1 MTSLSAVAAARQ
13 NVAGNVQSAIF
24 SAKKPSLTTLKY
36 GAHGCCYHAPM
47 STPIPARIAALRAAM
62 ATHGIAACI
71 VPTADPHLSEYLPGH
86 WKAREWLSG
95 FDGSAGTLVV
105 TAKDAGLWTDS
116 RYFSQA
122 EQQLAGTGIALMKQ
136 RGAHAPE
143 HLTWLQQHLHQG
155 DVVAVAGDSV
165 SVATQRQI
173 ERLLAAA
180 GASLRV
186 DLDVPGAAWNDR
198 PALPHAP
205 VFEHPITYAGMPR
218 AEKFEKLRQ
227 SLRKQ
232 HATHHLVSSLDDIA
246 WLTNLRGSDV
256 ECNPVF
262 LSHLLVETAGTATLF
277 VDRDKLSDEVVA
289 ALDGDGIRI
298 ANYATL
304 GDALGELK
312 AGDTLLFDPGRVVSN
327 VLKAVAP
334 EVKCVEGANPSTA
347 FKAIK
352 SKSELAHIREVM
364 RHDGVALV
372 RAFRR
377 LEERLAAGMTQSE
390 LDVDALLRNER
401 SAQPNFVGESFAT
414 IAGYM
419 ENGALPHYRATP
431 EAHNTLQRHGLL
443 LVDSGGQYLGGTT
456 DITRVLAL
464 GPTTAEQR
472 RDATLVMKGMIALS
486 RARFPKGASGPQL
499 DALARAPL
507 WACGMDYGHGTGH
520 GVGYFLNVHEGP
532 HGVRP
537 PISGGA
543 LVALEPGMITS
554 IEPGLYKP
562 ARHGIRHENLAVVAE
577 AEETEFGEFY
587 AFETLTL
594 CPFDRRALEPS
605 LLSPDERAW
614 LDDYHATVRAALAP
628 LLEDADLAWLEKHCA
643 PL

>member
-1 MTSLSAVAAARQ
+1 
-13 NVAGNVQSAIF
+13 
-24 SAKKPSLTTLKY
+24 
-36 GAHGCCYHAPM
+36 M
-47 STPIPARIAALRAAM
+47 SNPIPARIAALRDMM
-62 ATHGIAACI
+62 ARHGIAACL
-71 VPTADPHLSEYLPGH
+71 VPTADLHLSEYLPAH
-86 WKAREWLSG
+86 WQARQWLSG
-95 FDGSAGTLVV
+95 FDGSAGTLLV
-105 TAKDAGLWTDS
+105 TAKEAGLWTDS

-122 EQQLAGTGIALMKQ
+122 EQQLAGSGIALMKQ
-136 RGAHAPE
+136 RVSHAPE

-155 DVVAVAGDSV
+155 DVVAIAGDSV
-165 SVATQRQI
+165 SAAAQRQI
-173 ERLLAAA
+173 ERLLASV
-180 GASLRV
+180 GATLRV
-186 DLDVPGAAWNDR
+186 DLDLPGMVWRDR

-205 VFEHPITYAGMPR
+205 VFEHPLTYAGTAR
-218 AEKFEKLRQ
+218 AEKFEKLRHAM
-227 SLRKQ
+227 RKQ
-232 HATHHLVSSLDDIA
+232 HATHHLVSSLDDVA

-262 LSHLLVETAGTATLF
+262 LAHLLVASSGPATLF
-277 VDRDKLSDEVVA
+277 VDRDKLKDDTVA
-289 ALDGDGIRI
+289 ALNADGIRL

-304 GDALGELK
+304 TDALGELK
-312 AGDTLLFDPGRVVSN
+312 ASDSLLFDPNRVVSQ
-327 VLKAVAP
+327 VLQAVAP
-334 EVKCVEGANPSTA
+334 EVRRIEAQNPSTA

-364 RHDGVALV
+364 RRDGAALV

-377 LEERLAAGMTQSE
+377 LEERLAAGMAQTE
-390 LDVDALLRNER
+390 LDVDTLLRDER
-401 SAQPNFVGESFAT
+401 SAQPNFIGESFAT

-431 EAHNTLQRHGLL
+431 EAHNSLQRHGLL
-443 LVDSGGQYLGGTT
+443 LIDSGGQYLGGTT

-464 GPTTAEQR
+464 GPTTSEQR

-507 WACGMDYGHGTGH
+507 WASGMDYGHGTGH

-532 HGVRP
+532 HGIRP
-537 PISGGA
+537 PVSGA
-543 LVALEPGMITS
+543 TLVPLEPGMITS

-562 ARHGIRHENLAVVAE
+562 ARHGIRHENLAVVVE
-577 AEETEFGEFY
+577 ADETEFGVFY

-594 CPFDRRALEPS
+594 CPFDRRALEAA
-605 LLSPDERAW
+605 LLNPEERAW

>member
-1 MTSLSAVAAARQ
+1 
-13 NVAGNVQSAIF
+13 
-24 SAKKPSLTTLKY
+24 
-36 GAHGCCYHAPM
+36 M
-47 STPIPARIAALRAAM
+47 STPISIRIAALRDTM
-62 ATHGIAACI
+62 AKHGVAACI
-71 VPTADPHLSEYLPGH
+71 VPTADPHLSEYLPAH
-86 WKAREWLSG
+86 WKAREWFSG
-95 FDGSAGTLVV
+95 FDGSAGILVV
-105 TAKDAGLWTDS
+105 TAKQAGLWTDS

-136 RGAHAPE
+136 RPGQANE
-143 HLTWLQQHLHQG
+143 HLTWLQHHLHKD
-155 DVVAVAGDSV
+155 DVVAIAGDSV
-165 SVATQRQI
+165 AVSAQRQI
-173 ERLLAAA
+173 ERQLAAV
-180 GASLRV
+180 GASVRV
-186 DLDVPGAAWNDR
+186 DLDVPGLAWRDR

-205 VFEHPITYAGMPR
+205 VYEHPLDYAGTSR
-218 AEKFEKLRQ
+218 AEKFDKLRNAM
-227 SLRKQ
+227 RKQ

-262 LSHLLVETAGTATLF
+262 LAHLLVQASGAATLF
-277 VDRDKLSDEVVA
+277 VDRDKLKDNVVA
-289 ALDGDGIRI
+289 ALHADGIRI

-304 GDALGELK
+304 GDSLGELK
-312 AGDTLLFDPGRVVSN
+312 AGDTLLFDPARVVSD
-327 VLKAVAP
+327 VLKAVAAD
-334 EVKCVEGANPSTA
+334 VTRVEGPNPSTA

-352 SKSELAHIREVM
+352 TESELAHIREVM
-364 RHDGVALV
+364 RRDGAALV

-377 LEERLAAGMTQSE
+377 LEERLAAGMTQTE
-390 LDVDALLRNER
+390 LDVDALLRDER
-401 SAQPNFVGESFAT
+401 SAQPEFVGESFAT

-431 EAHNTLQRHGLL
+431 EAHNSLQRHGLL

-507 WACGMDYGHGTGH
+507 WAAGMDYGHGTGH

-532 HGVRP
+532 HSVRP
-537 PISGGA
+537 PVSGGT
-543 LVALEPGMITS
+543 LVPLEPGMITS

-562 ARHGIRHENLAVVAE
+562 ARHGIRHENLAVVVQADQ
-577 AEETEFGEFY
+577 TEFGEFY

-594 CPFDRRALEPS
+594 CPFDRRALEPG

-614 LDDYHATVRAALAP
+614 LDDYHATVRAALSP

>member
-1 MTSLSAVAAARQ
+1 
-13 NVAGNVQSAIF
+13 
-24 SAKKPSLTTLKY
+24 
-36 GAHGCCYHAPM
+36 M
-47 STPIPARIAALRAAM
+47 SNPIPARIAALREAM
-62 ATHGIAACI
+62 AKHGIAACV
-71 VPTADPHLSEYLPGH
+71 VPTADPHLSEYLPKH
-86 WKAREWLSG
+86 WQARTWLSG

-105 TAKDAGLWTDS
+105 TAKTAGLWTDS

-122 EQQLAGTGIALMKQ
+122 EQQLAGSGIALMKQ
-136 RGAHAPE
+136 RPGQAAE
-143 HLTWLQQHLHQG
+143 HLTWLQHHLHQG

-165 SVATQRQI
+165 SVATQRQM
-173 ERLLAAA
+173 ERLLGAA
-180 GASLRV
+180 GARVRV
-186 DLDVPGAAWNDR
+186 DLDLPGMSWRDR

-205 VFEHPITYAGMPR
+205 VFEHPLSHAGTTR
-218 AEKFEKLRQ
+218 AEKFEKLRNAM
-227 SLRKQ
+227 RKQ
-232 HATHHLVSSLDDIA
+232 HATHHLVCSLDDVA

-262 LSHLLVETAGTATLF
+262 LAHLLVPSSGAATLF
-277 VDRDKLSDEVVA
+277 VDRDKLKDKLVA
-289 ALDGDGIRI
+289 ALHADGIRV

-304 GDALGELK
+304 ADALGELK
-312 AGDTLLFDPGRVVSN
+312 AGDSLLFDPGHVVSD
-327 VLKAVAP
+327 VLGAIAAD
-334 EVKCVEGANPSTA
+334 VKRIEGANPSTA
-347 FKAIK
+347 FKAV
-352 SKSELAHIREVM
+352 KSEHELTHIREVM
-364 RHDGVALV
+364 RRDGAALV

-377 LEERLAAGMTQSE
+377 LEERLAAGMTQTE
-390 LDVDALLRNER
+390 LDVDALLRGER
-401 SAQPNFVGESFAT
+401 SAQPNFIGESFAT

-431 EAHNTLQRHGLL
+431 EAHDTLQRHGLL
-443 LVDSGGQYLGGTT
+443 LIDSGGQYLGGTT

-507 WACGMDYGHGTGH
+507 WASGMDYGHGTGH

-532 HGVRP
+532 HGIRP
-537 PISGGA
+537 PMSGA
-543 LVALEPGMITS
+543 SLVALEPGMISS

-562 ARHGIRHENLAVVAE
+562 ARHGIRHENLAVVVE
-577 AEETEFGEFY
+577 AEQTEFGEFY

-594 CPFDRRALEPS
+594 CPFDRRVLEPG
-605 LLSPDERAW
+605 LLSPEERAW
-614 LDDYHATVRAALAP
+614 LDDYHASVRAALAP

>member
-1 MTSLSAVAAARQ
+1 
-13 NVAGNVQSAIF
+13 
-24 SAKKPSLTTLKY
+24 
-36 GAHGCCYHAPM
+36 M
-47 STPIPARIAALRAAM
+47 STSIPARIAALRDAIAKRS
-62 ATHGIAACI
+62 IAACL
-71 VPTADPHLSEYLPGH
+71 VPTADPHLSEYLPAH
-86 WKAREWLSG
+86 WQAREWLSG
-95 FDGSAGTLVV
+95 FTGSAGTLVV
-105 TAKDAGLWTDS
+105 TATEAGLWTDS

-122 EQQLAGTGIALMKQ
+122 EQQLAGSGIALMKQ
-136 RGAHAPE
+136 GVAHAPE
-143 HLTWLQQHLHQG
+143 HLAWLQQHLHQG
-155 DVVAVAGDSV
+155 DVIAVAGDSV

-173 ERLLAAA
+173 ERLL
-180 GASLRV
+180 GSVGIKLRV
-186 DLDVPGAAWNDR
+186 DLDLPGDIWPDR
-198 PALPHAP
+198 AALPKAP
-205 VFEHPITYAGMPR
+205 VVEHPLAYAGTSR
-218 AEKFEKLRQ
+218 AEKFDKLRGA
-227 SLRKQ
+227 LRKQ
-232 HATHHLVSSLDDIA
+232 HATHHLISSLDDIA

-262 LSHLLVETAGTATLF
+262 LAHLLVETAGRATLF
-277 VDRDKLSDEVVA
+277 VDRMKLNDGLVA
-289 ALDGDGIRI
+289 ALAADGIQI

-304 GDALGELK
+304 GDALGELG
-312 AGDTLLFDPGRVVSN
+312 ANDTLLFDPGRVVSA
-327 VLKAVAP
+327 VVQKIGAKA
-334 EVKCVEGANPSTA
+334 KCIEGPNPSTA
-347 FKAIK
+347 FKASK
-352 SKSELAHIREVM
+352 SKDELAHIREVM
-364 RHDGVALV
+364 RRDGAALA

-377 LEERLAAGMTQSE
+377 LEERLTAGMTQTE
-390 LDVDALLRNER
+390 LDVDTLLREER
-401 SAQPNFVGESFAT
+401 SAQPDFVGESFAT

-507 WACGMDYGHGTGH
+507 WASGMDYGHGTGH

-532 HGVRP
+532 QGIRP
-537 PISGGA
+537 PVAGGA
-543 LVALEPGMITS
+543 LVPLEPGMISS

-562 ARHGIRHENLAVVAE
+562 ARHGIRHENLAVVVE
-577 AEETEFGEFY
+577 AEQTEFGDFY

-594 CPFDRRALEPS
+594 CPFDRRALEPG
-605 LLSPDERAW
+605 LLNPEERAW
-614 LDDYHATVRAALAP
+614 LDDYHASVRAALGP